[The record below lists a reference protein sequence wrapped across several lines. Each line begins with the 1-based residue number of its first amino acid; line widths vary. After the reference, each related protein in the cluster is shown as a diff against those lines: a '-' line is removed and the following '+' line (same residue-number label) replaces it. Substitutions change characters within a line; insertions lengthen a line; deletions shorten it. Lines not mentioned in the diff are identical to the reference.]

1 MPSIITES
9 LIEYGMAGLF
19 IAYMVW
25 QHVVNTKRSDGHLDQ
40 FFSNLERLRR
50 ENQEE
55 VNDLRA
61 RYEMVIKNYR
71 DERDIHIL
79 EREEMRKA
87 ISDIIDKN
95 SSVLKQTT
103 ASLDTLS
110 DNFRNLINSIQC
122 LVKANEDTQTVMK
135 DMKSDIRDLIAEK
148 KLIEV
153 AKAAAKSAIR
163 KSAPEDA

>member
-1 MPSIITES
+1 MPSTIIDS

-25 QHVVNTKRSDGHLDQ
+25 QHVVNTKRSDSHLEK
-40 FFSNLERLRR
+40 FFHNLDKLRR
-50 ENQEE
+50 ENQSE
-55 VNDLRA
+55 VSELRR
-61 RYEMVIKNYR
+61 RYEMVIQNYQN
-71 DERDIHIL
+71 EREL
-79 EREEMRKA
+79 QLKEREEMRKA

-103 ASLDTLS
+103 SSIDSLS
-110 DNFRNLINSIQC
+110 DNFKDLINSIHC

-153 AKAAAKSAIR
+153 AKAAARGAVR
-163 KSAPEDA
+163 KNNTEDA